1 MTEAQFKS
9 IHRAQKAAI
18 RRISAENTWLRHT
31 LMQIEGRIAT
41 LDRQCDAL
49 QVRLKTLKKSLDG
62 VGSPIQPPAQ
72 PIESRSKK

>member
-31 LMQIEGRIAT
+31 LMQIEARIEAV
-41 LDRQCDAL
+41 DRRCDAL

-62 VGSPIQPPAQ
+62 ATAPAR